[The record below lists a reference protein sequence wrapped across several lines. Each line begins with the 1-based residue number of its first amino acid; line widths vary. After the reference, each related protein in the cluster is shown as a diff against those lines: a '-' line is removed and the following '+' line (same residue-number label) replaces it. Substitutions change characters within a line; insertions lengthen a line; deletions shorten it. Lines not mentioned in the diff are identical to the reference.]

1 MRRLVPGTDRILLTD
16 FQRYRAK
23 MSTMTKQEIAEANR
37 RRYEGLRA
45 AGQGTAP
52 KALPA
57 ATVLDGARIM
67 PNAVIESETVP
78 PGWYH
83 TVRLRRGE
91 ALRIVDASGRSSVSM
106 IGWCEMD
113 MSERLNCADT
123 AKIQWSAALSKGRVI
138 LTDMGRVFLS
148 LIEDTSGA
156 HDLLMGGS
164 TPASVLAAYDE
175 PSRNTHENFLAAAS
189 KLGLGLRDI
198 PPCVTF
204 FAPVSLDAEGRFG
217 WNGARKKAGDFVD
230 LRAEMDLV
238 LVLSNCAHPLD
249 PARPAANGPVTV
261 VRHRAPPPT
270 PDDPCRTTSPEIVR
284 AFQFTDRFHA

>member
-1 MRRLVPGTDRILLTD
+1 MPVPGTAWILLTD
-16 FQRYRAK
+16 FQRHRAK
-23 MSTMTKQEIAEANR
+23 MKAMTKQEITEAS
-37 RRYEGLRA
+37 RRYEELRT

-52 KALPA
+52 KALPS
-57 ATVLDGARIM
+57 ATALDGAPIA
-67 PNAVIESETVP
+67 PGAVIESETMP
-78 PGWYH
+78 SGWYH

-91 ALRIVDASGRSSVSM
+91 ALRLVDASGGSSVSV
-106 IGWCEMD
+106 IGWSVQD
-113 MSERLNCADT
+113 TSERLNCADT

-156 HDLLMGGS
+156 HDMLMGGS
-164 TPASVLAAYDE
+164 TPASVLAAYGE
-175 PSRNTHENFLAAAS
+175 PTRNTHENFLAAAS

-204 FAPVSLDAEGRFG
+204 FAPVSLDADGRFA
-217 WNGARKKAGDFVD
+217 WNGTRKKAGDFVD

-249 PARPAANGPVTV
+249 PARPAAAGPITAI
-261 VRHRAPPPT
+261 RFRALRPLAN
-270 PDDPCRTTSPEIVR
+270 DPCRTMSPEIAR
-284 AFQFTDRFHA
+284 AFQLTDRVHA

>member
-1 MRRLVPGTDRILLTD
+1 MPVPGTVRILQTA
-16 FQRYRAK
+16 FYRHCAK
-23 MSTMTKQEIAEANR
+23 MSPMTKQEIADANR
-37 RRYEGLRA
+37 RRYEDLRA
-45 AGQGTAP
+45 AGQGAAP

-57 ATVLDGARIM
+57 ATVLGGAPIS
-67 PNAVIESETVP
+67 PDAVIDSETAP

-91 ALRIVDASGRSSVSM
+91 ALRIVDTSGRSSVSV
-106 IGWCEMD
+106 IGWCEKD
-113 MSERLNCADT
+113 ASERLNCADT

-138 LTDMGRVFLS
+138 LTDMGHVFLS

-164 TPASVLAAYDE
+164 TPASVLAAYGE
-175 PSRNTHENFLAAAS
+175 PSRNTHDNFLAAAS

-198 PPCVTF
+198 APCVTF
-204 FAPVSLDAEGRFG
+204 FAPVSLDAEGRFI
-217 WNGARKKAGDFVD
+217 WNGARKQVGDFVD

-249 PARPAANGPVTV
+249 PARPAAGGPVTV
-261 VRHRAPPPT
+261 VRHRAPPPMAN
-270 PDDPCRTTSPEIVR
+270 DPCRTMSPEIVR
-284 AFQFTDRFHA
+284 AFDFTDRLHA